1 MMTGPQP
8 DEQPPPNE
16 TMNRTVE
23 RTCTQKLTIPTLEKQ
38 DCTSA
43 NMWWRKFVQYIKMTK
58 DIDLSTMT
66 NSKEIL
72 PQYRDQLEAE
82 IKDLFLWAIGQNTI
96 TEMTKTVREREPSSL
111 PLYKLYT
118 LFRLHFTPERNVHH
132 SRADFFELKRE
143 EGESAADVWK
153 RILAIERNCEFETIT
168 AAELLASKFLS
179 VIGKSTGDYDLKK
192 KIRKSDMSVKAI
204 TEALH
209 EHMYEKL
216 NDSPETEEEKKIRYL
231 NKRKAKSYKE
241 QTDKPTKFKKMDCN
255 RCGASNWTR
264 QHACPA
270 IGKKCAKYEKI
281 GHYAKCCIEETSSAE
296 EDDWSPNTIHY
307 ISQKIHSTRQMNK
320 DGPDFFTLT
329 ALVNKRP
336 IKFIIDSGSPVTLIP
351 KSLFNGI
358 TPLKPLETEYRDVN
372 DNIIKF
378 EGKTTAMVEINGQQN
393 NLEILITTRK
403 TNPLLG

>member
-1 MMTGPQP
+1 MDDSTNTPTRNGDRNVMMTGSQP
-8 DEQPPPNE
+8 GEQPPPNE

-43 NMWWRKFVQYIKMTK
+43 NMWWGKFVQYIKMTK

-82 IKDLFLWAIGQNTI
+82 IKDIFLWAIGQNAI

-111 PLYKLYT
+111 LLHKLYS

-153 RILAIERNCEFETIT
+153 RILAIERNCEFETLT

-192 KIRKSDMSVKAI
+192 NIRKSDMSVEAI

-209 EHMYEKL
+209 EHMYE
-216 NDSPETEEEKKIRYL
+216 
-231 NKRKAKSYKE
+231 
-241 QTDKPTKFKKMDCN
+241 TK
-255 RCGASNWTR
+255 
-264 QHACPA
+264 
-270 IGKKCAKYEKI
+270 
-281 GHYAKCCIEETSSAE
+281 
-296 EDDWSPNTIHY
+296 
-307 ISQKIHSTRQMNK
+307 
-320 DGPDFFTLT
+320 
-329 ALVNKRP
+329 
-336 IKFIIDSGSPVTLIP
+336 
-351 KSLFNGI
+351 
-358 TPLKPLETEYRDVN
+358 
-372 DNIIKF
+372 
-378 EGKTTAMVEINGQQN
+378 
-393 NLEILITTRK
+393 
-403 TNPLLG
+403 